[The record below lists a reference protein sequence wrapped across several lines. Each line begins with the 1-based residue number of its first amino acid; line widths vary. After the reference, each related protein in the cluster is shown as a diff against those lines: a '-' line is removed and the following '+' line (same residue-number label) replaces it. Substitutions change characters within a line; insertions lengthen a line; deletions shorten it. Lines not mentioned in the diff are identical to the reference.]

1 MSQTRQYHGCLKAV
15 RQVFRATRRAAGAPA
30 GRQNRIRRRIIP
42 HLLSTNAASPDAC
55 LIEESPAGARSARLQ
70 AADQPDHAGNKQ
82 EQAKNAAK
90 AGPAI
95 PAVTIVA
102 TASEQ
107 QNQQDDNQNCT
118 QCSTLLE
125 VSVYP

>member
-1 MSQTRQYHGCLKAV
+1 MPVSS
-15 RQVFRATRRAAGAPA
+15 
-30 GRQNRIRRRIIP
+30 RI
-42 HLLSTNAASPDAC
+42 SP
-55 LIEESPAGARSARLQ
+55 PAGARSARLQ

-102 TASEQ
+102 AASEQ
-107 QNQQDDNQNCT
+107 T
-118 QCSTLLE
+118 QKSRRCGYFPRSELVMATCGAIGAA
-125 VSVYP
+125 

>member
-1 MSQTRQYHGCLKAV
+1 MPLSS
-15 RQVFRATRRAAGAPA
+15 
-30 GRQNRIRRRIIP
+30 RI
-42 HLLSTNAASPDAC
+42 SP
-55 LIEESPAGARSARLQ
+55 PAGAQAARLQ

-118 QCSTLLE
+118 HVPPSLKLQFILE
-125 VSVYP
+125 VSFYGFRTPDEQSSRLHREVIVLSGAESCFLNNLAI